1 MHSRKGLEEDFKS
14 AQMLFLQGYIDHPA
28 EMAERGYQDS
38 SRYPDLHW
46 RFRILLANLR
56 IKQAK
61 SAQALEL
68 LSASPE
74 PNLPTEIRFH
84 RRLVRALA
92 FCNSHSDQEAQTE
105 LAAAKQETTPNNPNA
120 AELQLSAARCN
131 QALGNFK
138 EAFAQYLSVGQSSTQ
153 DQFVKLYSLLG
164 LGFSA
169 LKQHR
174 YEEAVQSY
182 LRSQSMAA
190 ALKAVPYEELARGN
204 LGFLYF
210 ELGDLHNAM
219 QNSQAAADLAARGG
233 SGTHLEYWLAE
244 VGRDHEA
251 IGEFGL
257 AKESYERA
265 LKIATSKGNDAIAGL
280 CLHNLVGE
288 ELREGDLVRAN
299 QYHQQAEQLHYK
311 QQEDLLNFR
320 IDSAYIAAA
329 KGEYSVAEPEFL
341 RLISEVQDNPRLQ
354 WSLEEELARLYAK
367 QGKRE
372 FADLWFRKGISTM
385 EGAAAHLRETEFKI
399 ATLNSWPIFD
409 DYIAFLYAQNE
420 SQRALQ
426 VAQLARARNL
436 AEDLGF
442 KPHKEHA
449 RAWVR
454 SIEAMLRARH
464 SVLLAYYEAEHETYA
479 WIVTGSKFE
488 MKALGANQNDLETLA
503 DEYRNE
509 IDHQTPMDSSPAQK
523 KLYRILIKPVAKL
536 IPKNSHVILVG
547 DSALYRINFEAL
559 ISDDGPP
566 HYWIDDVELENA
578 SSIDLLLAAGRVSR
592 HGKGALIVGAPNQ
605 VSQQYPLLP
614 HAREEVE
621 DVKTQFKDADV
632 KLFEGAAATPDAYIS
647 TQPSRFK
654 YIEFATHSEASSSDP
669 LKSTIILSKGPSGS
683 FQLSAAQIVD
693 THPRLKADL
702 VTISGCYSV
711 GKVRTSAEGLLG
723 LQWAFMRAGA
733 HQVVAGL
740 WDVDDQSSPQLMGG
754 LYAGL
759 VHGESAATALRAA
772 KLSMVHSGKYPPAPY
787 YWASLQL
794 YTGL

>member
-1 MHSRKGLEEDFKS
+1 MHSRKSLEEDFKS

-28 EMAERGYQDS
+28 EMAERGFQDS

-46 RFRILLANLR
+46 RFRLLLANLR
-56 IKQAK
+56 MKQSK

-68 LSASPE
+68 LSVSPE
-74 PNLPTEIRFH
+74 PNLPPEIRFH

-92 FCNSHSDQEAQTE
+92 FCNSHSDQKAQTE
-105 LAAAKQETTPNNPNA
+105 LAAAGQETTPNNPNA
-120 AELQLSAARCN
+120 AELQLSAARCSH
-131 QALGNFK
+131 ALGKFK
-138 EAFAQYLSVGQSSTQ
+138 EAYAQYLSVWQSSTQ

-174 YEEAVQSY
+174 YEEAVHWY
-182 LRSQSMAA
+182 LLSQSMSA
-190 ALKAVPYEELARGN
+190 ALKAAPCEELARGN

-219 QNSQAAADLAARGG
+219 QNSKAAADLAERGG
-233 SGTHLEYWLAE
+233 TATHLEYWLLE

-265 LKIATSKGNDAIAGL
+265 LKIATSKGNDVIAARS
-280 CLHNLVGE
+280 LHNLVGE
-288 ELREGDLVRAN
+288 ELREDDLVRAN
-299 QYHQQAEQLHYK
+299 QYHQQAEQLHSK
-311 QQEDLLNFR
+311 EQEDLLNFR
-320 IDSAYIAAA
+320 IDSAKIAEK

-354 WSLEEELARLYAK
+354 SSLEDELARLYAK
-367 QGKRE
+367 QGKWE
-372 FADLWFRKGISTM
+372 SADLWFRKGISTM
-385 EGAAAHLRETEFKI
+385 EDAAAHLRETPFKI
-399 ATLNSWPIFD
+399 GLLNSWPIFD
-409 DYIAFLYAQNE
+409 DYIGFLYAQNE
-420 SQRALQ
+420 WQRALQ

-442 KPHKEHA
+442 KPHKDNP

-454 SIEAMLRARH
+454 SIEAMLRTRH
-464 SVLLAYYEAEHETYA
+464 SVLLAYYEAEHEAYA

-488 MKALGANQNDLETLA
+488 MKALGTNQNGLETLA
-503 DEYRNE
+503 DEYGNE
-509 IDHQTPMDSSPAQK
+509 IDHQTPIDSSPAQQ
-523 KLYRILIKPVAKL
+523 KLYQILIKPVAKL

-559 ISDDGPP
+559 ISDVGPP

-578 SSIDLLLAAGRVSR
+578 SSIDLLLAAGRASR
-592 HGKGALIVGAPNQ
+592 HGKGALIIGAPEQ
-605 VSQQYPLLP
+605 ASAQYPLLP
-614 HAREEVE
+614 HAPEEVA
-621 DVKTQFKDADV
+621 DVKAQFNDADV
-632 KLFEGAAATPDAYIS
+632 KVFEGAAATPDAYIS
-647 TQPSRFK
+647 GQPSRFK
-654 YIEFATHSEASSSDP
+654 YIEFATHSDASPSDP
-669 LKSTIILSKGPSGS
+669 LESTIILSKGPRGS
-683 FQLSAAQIVD
+683 YQLSAGQIVQ
-693 THPRLKADL
+693 TNPRLNAEL
-702 VTISGCYSV
+702 VSISGCYSG
-711 GKVRTSAEGLLG
+711 GKKRTSSEGLLG

-740 WDVDDQSSPQLMGG
+740 WDVDDTSSPQLMGG
-754 LYAGL
+754 LYSGI

-772 KLSMVHSGKYPPAPY
+772 KRKMIHTGQYPPAPY
-787 YWASLQL
+787 FWASLQL